1 MSPFFSPFRK
11 SAGGKMYHS
20 FWGEALFE
28 PFLQKKALGER
39 ISLGCRPFLKGCT
52 LKCISFLFGM
62 KHFFFFKKK
71 KGSWDEALFEKK
83 L

>member
-20 FWGEALFE
+20 FWDEALFE

-39 ISLGCRPFLKGCT
+39 T
-52 LKCISFLFGM
+52 VSF
-62 KHFFFFKKK
+62 
-71 KGSWDEALFEKK
+71 
-83 L
+83 